1 MLSPGFGKMCSN
13 IERCIFCALSMG
25 TFFIKEKT
33 MEQKRLDFDK
43 NTHLSSEQIKRV
55 VSKEK
60 KSWRI
65 ATIIIAICDIG
76 FLGCTVAS
84 FVAGGLSM
92 GIFTLILFFMGVA
105 ILLYFIIAYKKR
117 TDREWVASYAKSKNK
132 DALNIEIALL
142 KQDNAIDRNFT
153 LSKAVDILARGWSA
167 SKLLIDYQNKQFIY
181 KKGKTFSKTYKF
193 SDLINYEVYENG
205 KSQVQGRAGSA
216 LIGGAFFGL
225 GGLIIGS
232 SMSRK
237 INEKC
242 NQLKLIIRLNDL
254 NCPQIMITYVDNVD
268 LDKNDWTYR
277 NMKENIQAVCSM
289 LEYMLNEKT
298 LEKSSTVKQEEKT
311 SEQKSQK
318 EQLQELKEMLD
329 DGLITQEDFE
339 QKKKQILGL

>member
-1 MLSPGFGKMCSN
+1 MLSPGFGEMCSN
-13 IERCIFCALSMG
+13 IERCVFRALSMG
-25 TFFIKEKT
+25 AFFIKEKT

-55 VSKEK
+55 VSEEK

-65 ATIIIAICDIG
+65 TTIIIAICGIV

-84 FVAGGLSM
+84 FVAVGLSM
-92 GIFTLILFFMGVA
+92 GIFSLILFFMDVA
-105 ILLYFIIAYKKR
+105 ILLYFIIAYKNR
-117 TDREWVASYAKSKNK
+117 TDREWVVSYAKSKNK
-132 DALNIEIALL
+132 DALNIDIALL

-153 LSKAVDILARGWSA
+153 LSKAVDILANGWSA

-205 KSQVQGRAGSA
+205 HSKVKGRAGSA

-225 GGLIIGS
+225 GGLIVGS
-232 SMSRK
+232 SMSRN

-242 NQLKLIIRLNDL
+242 NQLKLIIRLNDFDF
-254 NCPQIMITYVDNVD
+254 PQIMITYVDNVD
-268 LDKNDWTYR
+268 WDKNGWTYR
-277 NMKENIQAVCSM
+277 NMKENLQSVCSM
-289 LEYMLNEKT
+289 LEFMLNEKT
-298 LEKSSTVKQEEKT
+298 LEQSSTVKQEESHAK
-311 SEQKSQK
+311 KSNK

>member
-1 MLSPGFGKMCSN
+1 
-13 IERCIFCALSMG
+13 
-25 TFFIKEKT
+25 

-55 VSKEK
+55 VSEEK

-65 ATIIIAICDIG
+65 TTIIIAICGIV

-84 FVAGGLSM
+84 FVAVGLSM
-92 GIFTLILFFMGVA
+92 GIFSLILFFMDVA
-105 ILLYFIIAYKKR
+105 ILLYFIIAYKNR
-117 TDREWVASYAKSKNK
+117 TDREWVVSYAKSKNK
-132 DALNIEIALL
+132 DALNIDIALL

-153 LSKAVDILARGWSA
+153 LSKAVDILANGWSA

-205 KSQVQGRAGSA
+205 HSKVKGRAGSA

-225 GGLIIGS
+225 GGLIVGS
-232 SMSRK
+232 SMSRN

-242 NQLKLIIRLNDL
+242 NQLKLIIRLNDFDF
-254 NCPQIMITYVDNVD
+254 PQIMITYVDNVD
-268 LDKNDWTYR
+268 WDKNGWTYR
-277 NMKENIQAVCSM
+277 NMKENLQSVCSM
-289 LEYMLNEKT
+289 LEFMLNEKT
-298 LEKSSTVKQEEKT
+298 LEQSSTVKQEESHAK
-311 SEQKSQK
+311 KSNK